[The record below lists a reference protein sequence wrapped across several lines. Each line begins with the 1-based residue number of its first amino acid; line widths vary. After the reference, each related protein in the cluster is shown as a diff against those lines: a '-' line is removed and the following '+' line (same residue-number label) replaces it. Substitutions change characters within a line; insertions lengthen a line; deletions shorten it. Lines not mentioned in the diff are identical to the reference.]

1 MLGLTTAQAQEQMRL
16 GNSNISVDNTAKTT
30 KQIVREN
37 LLTYFNLIFLVLAIL
52 VIIAGSFKSLTF
64 LPVVIANTLIGIV
77 QQVRA
82 KKVLD
87 ELAVLN
93 QPTAS
98 VFRDGELRTLPT
110 TSLVKGDVIHLKEG
124 RQIPADAVVLEGE
137 VAVNEA
143 LLTGEADE
151 IEKHPDS
158 GLMSGSFVVNGE
170 CTALLTAVGY
180 DSYINQL
187 SLKAKQM
194 KAGEQSEMVRSINR
208 FVLMAGIAIIPVGI
222 ALFVQGMRT
231 GYGFSES
238 VVRMVAAVIGMIPE
252 GLYLLV
258 SITLVLS
265 AVRLARNKVMLHDMK
280 STETLARVDTLCVDK
295 TGTITENRMEVVDVV
310 LPVRAGDVSP
320 PAEISGQTTR
330 IMTSY
335 LSALPDDNATMQALR
350 VRFASQGHKTPLDKM
365 PFSSRRKYSA
375 VSFEEGTFVLGAPDI
390 LLKDTYDQYR
400 EQIDSYATQGLRVL
414 TLAEVSRGGRSVPA
428 SELKTLDGVTVTPL
442 LFVLL
447 QNPLRAGASETFSY
461 FDQQGVEVRVISGD
475 NPVTVSEVALRAGI
489 KGAEHY
495 VDASVLAQMDPP
507 EQQKTIAETIVFGRV
522 TPEMKQTIIKT
533 LKSQGRTVAMTGDGV
548 NDILAMKDADCSI
561 AMAAGSDAAVQA
573 AQVVLLDSDFSR
585 MPAIVAEGRRD
596 INNVERSATLF
607 LVKNIFS
614 LLLSVFTI
622 VSVRVYPLQ
631 PTQISLISLF
641 NIGAPAFLLALEG
654 NPKRIAGHFMTRVL
668 TKAMPAAIT
677 DFIAIAALVVFGE
690 VFLVP
695 ADEIS
700 VASTYLLAIV
710 GFMILVKIS
719 QPMNRYRAAVLVIC
733 VVGIISFSFLLSDL
747 YAISMVSYRCG
758 LLFVVFAIATEPM
771 MRYLG
776 RLFALI
782 GDRLTGDYV
791 KRERPERAR
800 PKRVVRNGMYAGRI
814 EER

>member
-1 MLGLTTAQAQEQMRL
+1 MTGLTSAQAQEQARL
-16 GNSNISVDNTAKTT
+16 GYSNISVDNTAKTT
-30 KQIVREN
+30 KEIVLEN
-37 LLTYFNLIFLVLAIL
+37 IFTYFNLIFLVLAVL

-64 LPVVIANTLIGIV
+64 MVVVIANTLIGIV
-77 QQVRA
+77 QQIRA

-93 QPTAS
+93 QPTARAY
-98 VFRDGELRTLPT
+98 RDGDLRTVPT
-110 TSLVKGDVIHLKEG
+110 TSLVMGDVIYLREG
-124 RQIPADAVVLEGE
+124 SQIPADAVVLEGE
-137 VAVNEA
+137 LAVNEA

-151 IEKHPDS
+151 IEKRADS
-158 GLMSGSFVVNGE
+158 PLMSGSFVVNGE
-170 CTALLTAVGY
+170 CTALLTNVGL
-180 DSYINQL
+180 DSYINKL

-222 ALFVQGMRT
+222 ALFVQGMRA
-231 GYGFSES
+231 GHGFSES
-238 VVRMVAAVIGMIPE
+238 IVRMVAAVIGMIPE

-310 LPVRAGDVSP
+310 LPAASGVP
-320 PAEISGQTTR
+320 ETAEISGQTTR

-335 LSALPDDNATMQALR
+335 LAALPDDNATMKALR
-350 VRFASQGHKTPLDKM
+350 VRFPDQGHKTPVDKM
-365 PFSSRRKYSA
+365 PFSSKRKYSA

-390 LLKDTYDQYR
+390 LLRDTYDTWR
-400 EQIDSYATQGLRVL
+400 EQIDSYASQGLRVL
-414 TLAEVSRGGRSVPA
+414 TLAQAEAYGRAVPA
-428 SELKTLDGVTVTPL
+428 SELKSLDGVNVTPL
-442 LFVLL
+442 FFVLL
-447 QNPLRAGASETFSY
+447 QNPLRAGAEETFSY
-461 FDQQGVEVRVISGD
+461 FEKQGVEIRVISGD

-489 KGAEHY
+489 KGAERY
-495 VDASVLAQMDPP
+495 MDASLLAQMDPL
-507 EQQKTIAETIVFGRV
+507 EQKAKIAETIVFGRV

-533 LKSQGRTVAMTGDGV
+533 LKEQGRTVAMTGDGV

-631 PTQISLISLF
+631 PT
-641 NIGAPAFLLALEG
+641 
-654 NPKRIAGHFMTRVL
+654 
-668 TKAMPAAIT
+668 
-677 DFIAIAALVVFGE
+677 
-690 VFLVP
+690 
-695 ADEIS
+695 
-700 VASTYLLAIV
+700 
-710 GFMILVKIS
+710 
-719 QPMNRYRAAVLVIC
+719 
-733 VVGIISFSFLLSDL
+733 
-747 YAISMVSYRCG
+747 
-758 LLFVVFAIATEPM
+758 
-771 MRYLG
+771 
-776 RLFALI
+776 
-782 GDRLTGDYV
+782 
-791 KRERPERAR
+791 
-800 PKRVVRNGMYAGRI
+800 
-814 EER
+814 

>member
-30 KQIVREN
+30 KQIVLGN
-37 LLTYFNLIFLVLAIL
+37 VLTYFNLIFLVLAVL

-77 QQVRA
+77 QQLRA

-98 VFRDGELRTLPT
+98 VYRDGELKTLPT
-110 TSLVKGDVIHLKEG
+110 TSLVKGDVIHLREG
-124 RQIPADAVVLEGE
+124 RQIPADAVVLDGE

-151 IEKHPDS
+151 IEKRQDAQ
-158 GLMSGSFVVNGE
+158 LMSGSFVVNGE
-170 CTALLTAVGY
+170 CTAELTAVGLN
-180 DSYINQL
+180 SYINQL
-187 SLKAKQM
+187 SMKAKQM

-222 ALFVQGMRT
+222 ALFIQGTRA
-231 GYGFSES
+231 GYGFSDS
-238 VVRMVAAVIGMIPE
+238 IVRMVAAVIGMIPE

-310 LPVRAGDVSP
+310 APVFPGSTA
-320 PAEISGQTTR
+320 PAEISGQITR

-350 VRFASQGHKTPLDKM
+350 IRFEGQGHKTPTDKM
-365 PFSSRRKYSA
+365 PFSSKRKYSA

-390 LLKDTYDQYR
+390 LLRADYDTYR

-414 TLAEVSRGGRSVPA
+414 TLAQATQGGRAVPA
-428 SELKTLDGVTVTPL
+428 TELKSLDGVTVTPM

-447 QNPLRAGASETFSY
+447 QNPLRAGAEETFTY
-461 FDQQGVEVRVISGD
+461 FDKQGVEIRVISGD
-475 NPVTVSEVALRAGI
+475 NPVTVSEVALRSGI
-489 KGAEHY
+489 KGAENY
-495 VDASVLAQMDPP
+495 IDASVLAQMDPP
-507 EQQKTIAETIVFGRV
+507 EQRNKIAETIVFGRV
-522 TPEMKQTIIKT
+522 TPEMKQTIIRT
-533 LKSQGRTVAMTGDGV
+533 LKDLGRTVAMTGDGV

-614 LLLSVFTI
+614 LLLSIFTI

-668 TKAMPAAIT
+668 TKAMPAALT
-677 DFIAIAALVVFGE
+677 DFVAIAAMVVFGE

-719 QPMNRYRAAVLVIC
+719 LPMNRYRMAVLVIC

-747 YAISMVSYRCG
+747 YAISMVSHRCVM
-758 LLFVVFAIATEPM
+758 LFVVFAIATEPM

-776 RLFALI
+776 MLFAAI
-782 GDRLTGDYV
+782 GDRLTGDYI
-791 KRERPERAR
+791 KKDKKERTR

-814 EER
+814 EEQ